1 MRELTLRV
9 EDPSIRINGQV
20 FTLRLNDL
28 TLYTRVRT
36 LLEKC
41 AGLAADATTAETAL
55 AVADE
60 ANAILNDAL
69 GDGAVNSISEGRPVS
84 LSLMLEWLSLLAQE
98 AAGHYARE
106 ALREDGAPGEEG
118 AALEA

>member
-1 MRELTLRV
+1 MREVTLRV

-28 TLYTRVRT
+28 TLYTRVQA

-41 AGLAADATTAETAL
+41 AGLAAGATTAETAL
-55 AVADE
+55 AVAGE

-69 GDGAVNSISEGRPVS
+69 GDGAGNSISGGRPVS

-106 ALREDGAPGEEG
+106 ALREDDAPGEEG
-118 AALEA
+118 AALEP

>member
-1 MRELTLRV
+1 MREVTLRV

-28 TLYTRVRT
+28 TLYTRVQA

-41 AGLAADATTAETAL
+41 AGLAAGATTTETVL
-55 AVADE
+55 AVAGE

-69 GDGAVNSISEGRPVS
+69 GDGAVNAISGGRPVS
-84 LSLMLEWLSLLAQE
+84 LPLMLEWLSLLAQE
-98 AAGHYARE
+98 AAGYYARE
-106 ALREDGAPGEEG
+106 ALREDDAPGGEG
-118 AALEA
+118 AALEP

>member
-1 MRELTLRV
+1 MREVTLRV

-20 FTLRLNDL
+20 YTLRLNDL

-41 AGLAADATTAETAL
+41 AGLAAGATTAEAAL
-55 AVADE
+55 AVAGE
-60 ANAILNDAL
+60 ANAILTDAL
-69 GDGAVNSISEGRPVS
+69 GEGAVSAISGGRPVS